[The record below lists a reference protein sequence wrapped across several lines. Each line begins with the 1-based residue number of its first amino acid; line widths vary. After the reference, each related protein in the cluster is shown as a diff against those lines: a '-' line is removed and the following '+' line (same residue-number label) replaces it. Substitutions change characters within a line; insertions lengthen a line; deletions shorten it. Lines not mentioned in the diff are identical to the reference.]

1 MVDQLR
7 LINDT
12 AYSQWTLQRLAA
24 FAREGAA
31 CGDVALNVVPHRHAA
46 SGHFSSLMPASEHR
60 AGDALIVVRL
70 GAESAFPAK
79 LAHAPWPARGRA
91 PVRDWQEAFVW
102 LVAREV
108 AQAVAHR
115 ARLTLGEGEAVLAA
129 GRVLERFRAER
140 ASLGVDQPRG
150 QGVGAAGGREVR
162 RLGSGRTRRVGLAAE
177 VARTKARE
185 LAAYAQWTLS
195 RQQAQEAR
203 QRLRDHD
210 RRVEQR
216 ALRA

>member
-24 FAREGAA
+24 FARESAA

-46 SGHFSSLMPASEHR
+46 SGRFSSRMPASEHR

-70 GAESAFPAK
+70 GAENAFPAK
-79 LAHAPWPARGRA
+79 LARAPWPARGRE

-102 LVAREV
+102 LVAREI
-108 AQAVAHR
+108 AHAVAHR
-115 ARLTLGEGEAVLAA
+115 ARVTLGEEEAVLAA

-140 ASLGVDQPRG
+140 ASLEAEHRRG
-150 QGVGAAGGREVR
+150 HGVGAEGGREVR
-162 RLGSGRTRRVGLAAE
+162 RLGSGRSRRVGLAAE
-177 VARTKARE
+177 VARTEARE
-185 LAAYAQWTLS
+185 LAAYEQWTLS
-195 RQQAQEAR
+195 RQQAREAR

-216 ALRA
+216 AMKA